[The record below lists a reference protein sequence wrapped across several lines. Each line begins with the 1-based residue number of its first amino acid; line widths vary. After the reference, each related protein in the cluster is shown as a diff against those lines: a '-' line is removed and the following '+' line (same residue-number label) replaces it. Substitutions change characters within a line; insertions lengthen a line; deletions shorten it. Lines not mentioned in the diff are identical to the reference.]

1 MGYDA
6 EATRR
11 RIFQAAT
18 AEFAA
23 RGLAGARIDRI
34 ATEARA
40 NKQAI
45 YLYFGSKEKLFGAV
59 VRAKMAEI
67 GHATDIDPDSLA
79 ESVGRLFDWYRE
91 HPELVRL
98 LLWEALETPD
108 RTQGE
113 AERREEFQRKA
124 RHFTEH
130 GAGGGTPGPGPVA
143 GRPGPDVHRVRPHR
157 VELRRP
163 AVAAD
168 RPGRGGR
175 GGRPGAP
182 PRVRHGGGARAR
194 RITRVRLSGLDDVGS
209 CLAGLDAASDLPEP
223 GW

>member
-11 RIFQAAT
+11 RIFEAAT

-113 AERREEFQRKA
+113 TERREEFQRKA
-124 RHFTEH
+124 RYFTEH
-130 GAGGGTPGPGPVA
+130 GAGGGTPD
-143 GRPGPDVHRVRPHR
+143 PDRSQAVQDLMFTVFGLIAWNFAVPQ
-157 VELRRP
+157 LRRI
-163 AVAAD
+163 VLNEEDEAA
-168 RPGRGGR
+168 
-175 GGRPGAP
+175 AL
-182 PRVRHGGGARAR
+182 AR
-194 RITRVRLSGLDDVGS
+194 RRTSVMEAARV
-209 CLAGLDAASDLPEP
+209 LAESHGF
-223 GW
+223 G

>member
-67 GHATDIDPDSLA
+67 GNASDIDPDGLA

-98 LLWEALETPD
+98 LLWEALETPGEA
-108 RTQGE
+108 QGE
-113 AERREEFQRKA
+113 AERREEFRRKA

-130 GAGGGTPGPGPVA
+130 GVGGGPADPGRSQAVQDLMFTVFGLIAWNFAV
-143 GRPGPDVHRVRPHR
+143 PH
-157 VELRRP
+157 LRRMILDEEDE
-163 AVAAD
+163 AA
-168 RPGRGGR
+168 
-175 GGRPGAP
+175 AL
-182 PRVRHGGGARAR
+182 AR
-194 RITRVRLSGLDDVGS
+194 RRASVMEAARV
-209 CLAGLDAASDLPEP
+209 LAESHRFG
-223 GW
+223 

>member
-34 ATEARA
+34 ATEAQA

-45 YLYFGSKEKLFGAV
+45 YLYFGGKEKLFGAV

-67 GHATDIDPDSLA
+67 GNATDIDPDGLA
-79 ESVGRLFDWYRE
+79 DSVGRLFDWYGE

-98 LLWEALETPD
+98 LLWEALETPGQV
-108 RTQGE
+108 QGE
-113 AERREEFQRKA
+113 AERRAEFRRKA
-124 RHFTEH
+124 AHFTEH
-130 GAGGGTPGPGPVA
+130 GAGGGP
-143 GRPGPDVHRVRPHR
+143 PDPDRARAVQDLMFTVFGLIAWNFAVPQ
-157 VELRRP
+157 LRR
-163 AVAAD
+163 VILDEEDDAA
-168 RPGRGGR
+168 
-175 GGRPGAP
+175 AF
-182 PRVRHGGGARAR
+182 AR
-194 RITRVRLSGLDDVGS
+194 RRASVMEAARV
-209 CLAGLDAASDLPEP
+209 LAESHGF
-223 GW
+223 G

>member
-45 YLYFGSKEKLFGAV
+45 YLYFGGKEKLFGAV

-67 GHATDIDPDSLA
+67 GNASDIDPDGLA
-79 ESVGRLFDWYRE
+79 DSVGRLFDWYRE

-98 LLWEALETPD
+98 LLWEALETSGQV
-108 RTQGE
+108 QGE
-113 AERREEFQRKA
+113 AERREEFRRKA
-124 RHFTEH
+124 ARFTEH
-130 GAGGGTPGPGPVA
+130 GGGPTD
-143 GRPGPDVHRVRPHR
+143 PDRTRAVQDLMFTVFGLIAWNFAVPQ
-157 VELRRP
+157 LRR
-163 AVAAD
+163 VILDEEDDAATF
-168 RPGRGGR
+168 
-175 GGRPGAP
+175 
-182 PRVRHGGGARAR
+182 AR
-194 RITRVRLSGLDDVGS
+194 RRASVMEAARV
-209 CLAGLDAASDLPEP
+209 LARSHGF
-223 GW
+223 G

>member
-1 MGYDA
+1 MLRAFWRASD
-6 EATRR
+6 E
-11 RIFQAAT
+11 AAT

-67 GHATDIDPDSLA
+67 SDATEIDPDALA

-98 LLWEALETPD
+98 LLWEALESP
-108 RTQGE
+108 REVQGQ
-113 AERREEFQRKA
+113 AELREEVQRKA
-124 RHFTEH
+124 GYFTEH
-130 GAGGGTPGPGPVA
+130 GAGGV
-143 GRPGPDVHRVRPHR
+143 PDPARSQAVQDLMFTVFGLIAWNFAVPQ
-157 VELRRP
+157 LRRIILDEEDE
-163 AVAAD
+163 AAALE
-168 RPGRGGR
+168 RRR
-175 GGRPGAP
+175 ASVMEAA
-182 PRVRHGGGARAR
+182 RVLAESHGFG
-194 RITRVRLSGLDDVGS
+194 
-209 CLAGLDAASDLPEP
+209 
-223 GW
+223 

>member
-45 YLYFGSKEKLFGAV
+45 YLYFGGKEKLFGAV

-67 GHATDIDPDSLA
+67 GNATDIDPDGLA
-79 ESVGRLFDWYRE
+79 DSVGRLFDWYRE

-98 LLWEALETPD
+98 LLWEALETPGQV
-108 RTQGE
+108 QGE
-113 AERREEFQRKA
+113 AERREEFRRKA
-124 RHFTEH
+124 ARFTEH
-130 GAGGGTPGPGPVA
+130 GDDPADPGRTRAVQDLMFTVFGLIAWNFAVPQ
-143 GRPGPDVHRVRPHR
+143 
-157 VELRRP
+157 LRR
-163 AVAAD
+163 VILDEEDDAA
-168 RPGRGGR
+168 
-175 GGRPGAP
+175 AF
-182 PRVRHGGGARAR
+182 AR
-194 RITRVRLSGLDDVGS
+194 RRASVMEAARV
-209 CLAGLDAASDLPEP
+209 LAETHGF
-223 GW
+223 G

>member
-45 YLYFGSKEKLFGAV
+45 YLYFGGKEKLFGAV

-67 GHATDIDPDSLA
+67 GNATDIDPDGLA
-79 ESVGRLFDWYRE
+79 DSVGRLFDWYRE

-98 LLWEALETPD
+98 LLWEALETPGEV
-108 RTQGE
+108 QGE
-113 AERREEFQRKA
+113 AERREEFRRKA
-124 RHFTEH
+124 ARFTEN
-130 GAGGGTPGPGPVA
+130 GAGGG
-143 GRPGPDVHRVRPHR
+143 
-157 VELRRP
+157 P
-163 AVAAD
+163 AD
-168 RPGRGGR
+168 P
-175 GGRPGAP
+175 
-182 PRVRHGGGARAR
+182 ARAR
-194 RITRVRLSGLDDVGS
+194 AVQDLMFTVFGLIAWNFAVPQLRRVVLDEED
-209 CLAGLDAASDLPEP
+209 DAASVARRRASVMEAARVLAESH
-223 GW
+223 GFG

>member
-45 YLYFGSKEKLFGAV
+45 YLYFGGKEKLFGAV

-67 GHATDIDPDSLA
+67 GNASDIDPDGLA
-79 ESVGRLFDWYRE
+79 DSVGRLFDWYRE

-98 LLWEALETPD
+98 LLWEALETSGQV
-108 RTQGE
+108 QGE
-113 AERREEFQRKA
+113 AERREEFRRKA
-124 RHFTEH
+124 ARFTER
-130 GAGGGTPGPGPVA
+130 GGGPA
-143 GRPGPDVHRVRPHR
+143 DPDRTRAVQDLMFTVFGLIAWNFAVPQ
-157 VELRRP
+157 LRR
-163 AVAAD
+163 VILDEEDDAATF
-168 RPGRGGR
+168 
-175 GGRPGAP
+175 
-182 PRVRHGGGARAR
+182 AR
-194 RITRVRLSGLDDVGS
+194 RRASVMEAARV
-209 CLAGLDAASDLPEP
+209 LAQSHGF
-223 GW
+223 G

>member
-130 GAGGGTPGPGPVA
+130 GAGGGA
-143 GRPGPDVHRVRPHR
+143 PDPDRSQAVQDLMFTVFGLIAWNFAVPQ
-157 VELRRP
+157 LRRI
-163 AVAAD
+163 VLDEEDEAA
-168 RPGRGGR
+168 
-175 GGRPGAP
+175 AL
-182 PRVRHGGGARAR
+182 AR
-194 RITRVRLSGLDDVGS
+194 RRASVMEAARV
-209 CLAGLDAASDLPEP
+209 LAESHGF
-223 GW
+223 G